1 MAFAHRAWAVVCFI
15 LVVAARVDARSLRR
29 PSPIGARRTT
39 LLDDEFHVDSFDVVD
54 SKSEAVATRSIL
66 RDASSGEWSKW
77 RYRSND
83 ELAATL
89 DDLHAGPC
97 AGISKLTT
105 IGTSAGG
112 VAMRAMEISTSPGL
126 EQAKPGIMLVGN
138 MHGDEPVGRE
148 LIVRFARLLCIA
160 HGGKDRSSG
169 AGDLDEASKKLV
181 DEAASIVDGARVF
194 LVPTINPDGFKNKR
208 RNNGNSK
215 DLNRDFPDQF
225 NDPSLPDGFDE
236 RQPETAAIMRYSQS
250 VNATA
255 ALNFHEGALVAN
267 YPYDA
272 ISGTNRQAG
281 YAKSP
286 DDVAFKRLAKI
297 YAKAHPSMATPA
309 NKEFPEGVTN
319 GAKWYPLWGG
329 MQDWHY
335 IKTQTM
341 DVTVEVNERK
351 WPEAGQLSN
360 LWSEHAPAI
369 VSYVHAVTRKSLT
382 GKVLDSA
389 DGISPVASAQLSV
402 AGIDVPFIASSL
414 GYYARFLAPGTHEVT
429 ASAPGYYSQTRSV
442 TVDAESGGTLTISLR
457 RLEDETPDTGNV
469 QTFSKQKP
477 SRVVETKKPVVN
489 RNSAVDTND
498 PNYDPEKGGIVWNRG
513 EPDEWVDDGTTTL
526 DVANARIVYAP
537 TPEGYVQPWGQGP
550 DIGFLDAIVVA
561 LIVIGVCVWR
571 WRKRR
576 KARLA
581 ALREGVQLSN
591 VKVTND

>member
-1 MAFAHRAWAVVCFI
+1 M
-15 LVVAARVDARSLRR
+15 
-29 PSPIGARRTT
+29 
-39 LLDDEFHVDSFDVVD
+39 
-54 SKSEAVATRSIL
+54 
-66 RDASSGEWSKW
+66 
-77 RYRSND
+77 
-83 ELAATL
+83 
-89 DDLHAGPC
+89 
-97 AGISKLTT
+97 
-105 IGTSAGG
+105 
-112 VAMRAMEISTSPGL
+112 
-126 EQAKPGIMLVGN
+126 
-138 MHGDEPVGRE
+138 
-148 LIVRFARLLCIA
+148 
-160 HGGKDRSSG
+160 
-169 AGDLDEASKKLV
+169 
-181 DEAASIVDGARVF
+181 
-194 LVPTINPDGFKNKR
+194 PTINPDGFKNKR

-319 GAKWYPLWGG
+319 GARWYPLWGG

-382 GKVLDSA
+382 GKVLDSV
-389 DGISPVASAQLSV
+389 DGKTPVASAQLSV

-442 TVDAESGGTLTISLR
+442 NVDAESGGTLTISLR
-457 RLEDETPDTGNV
+457 RLEDETPDTGKV
-469 QTFSKQKP
+469 QNFSKQKP
-477 SRVVETKKPVVN
+477 SRVVETKKPVV
-489 RNSAVDTND
+489 RTVRWTRTIRITTRRRAASCGTEASPTSGSTTAPPPWTSPTLVSSTPQCRTGTFSRGGKGRTSASS
-498 PNYDPEKGGIVWNRG
+498 
-513 EPDEWVDDGTTTL
+513 
-526 DVANARIVYAP
+526 
-537 TPEGYVQPWGQGP
+537 TPSS
-550 DIGFLDAIVVA
+550 
-561 LIVIGVCVWR
+561 WR
-571 WRKRR
+571 W
-576 KARLA
+576 
-581 ALREGVQLSN
+581 S
-591 VKVTND
+591 

>member
-1 MAFAHRAWAVVCFI
+1 M
-15 LVVAARVDARSLRR
+15 
-29 PSPIGARRTT
+29 
-39 LLDDEFHVDSFDVVD
+39 
-54 SKSEAVATRSIL
+54 
-66 RDASSGEWSKW
+66 
-77 RYRSND
+77 
-83 ELAATL
+83 
-89 DDLHAGPC
+89 
-97 AGISKLTT
+97 
-105 IGTSAGG
+105 
-112 VAMRAMEISTSPGL
+112 
-126 EQAKPGIMLVGN
+126 
-138 MHGDEPVGRE
+138 
-148 LIVRFARLLCIA
+148 
-160 HGGKDRSSG
+160 
-169 AGDLDEASKKLV
+169 
-181 DEAASIVDGARVF
+181 F

-319 GAKWYPLWGG
+319 GARWYPLWGG

-341 DVTVEVNERK
+341 DVTVEVNEWK
-351 WPEAGQLSN
+351 WPEASQLSS

-389 DGISPVASAQLSV
+389 DGTTPVASAQLSV

-442 TVDAESGGTLTISLR
+442 NVDAESGGSLTISLR

-477 SRVVETKKPVVN
+477 SRVVETKEPVVN

-498 PNYDPEKGGIVWNRG
+498 PNYDPEKGGIVWNKG